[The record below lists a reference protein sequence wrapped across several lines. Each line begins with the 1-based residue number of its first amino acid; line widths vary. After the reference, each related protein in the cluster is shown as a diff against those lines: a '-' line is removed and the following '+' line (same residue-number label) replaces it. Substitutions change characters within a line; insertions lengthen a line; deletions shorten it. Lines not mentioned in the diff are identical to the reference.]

1 MEDLLFKEAEPLSV
15 GTRPRGRAVL
25 SGSVCFVSQEVV
37 SYRATGSLTP
47 FLNRDLT
54 LQRIQISQGSA
65 SLSPREI

>member
-1 MEDLLFKEAEPLSV
+1 MEDLLFKEAELLSV
-15 GTRPRGRAVL
+15 GTRPRVRAVL

-37 SYRATGSLTP
+37 GYRATGCLTP

-65 SLSPREI
+65 SLPPREI